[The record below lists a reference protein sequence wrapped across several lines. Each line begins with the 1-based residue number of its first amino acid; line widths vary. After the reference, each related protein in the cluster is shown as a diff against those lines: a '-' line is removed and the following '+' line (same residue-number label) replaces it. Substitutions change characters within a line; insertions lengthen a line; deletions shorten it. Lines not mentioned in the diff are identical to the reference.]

1 MGIYS
6 DLAPW
11 YDRLFPV
18 GADQAEFIVESLRSA
33 EARSVLD
40 AGCGTGR
47 HLEILA
53 DAGFAVAGLEP
64 EAEMAVEANRRLAE
78 RGRVEVLGLH
88 DAARVPGT
96 PFDAALCLGNT
107 LAHMLDDG
115 DLSAGLAALASVLM
129 PGGLFI
135 AQLVHFEKVL
145 REGRDPFA
153 EKRLEDGSRFH
164 RAYDFSRAPARLGFR
179 LRFES
184 GDVRYEESFDLRP
197 WSLEELGTHYSS
209 AGFEI
214 IEVVGDW
221 KGTPRGENSPATII
235 LARRGDRDLPE

>member
-1 MGIYS
+1 MSIYS

-18 GADQAEFIVESLRSA
+18 GTEQAELLVNRLRSA

-64 EAEMAVEANRRLAE
+64 EADMAAEANRRLAE
-78 RGRVEVLGLH
+78 RGRVEVLSL
-88 DAARVPGT
+88 DQAAQVPGA

-107 LAHMLDDG
+107 LAHLLEEA
-115 DLSAGLAALASVLM
+115 DLSAGLKAIASVLG

-145 REGRDPFA
+145 REGKDPFA
-153 EKRLEDGSRFH
+153 PKRLEDGSLFH
-164 RAYDFSRAPARLGFR
+164 RTYDFSRAPARLGFG

-184 GDVRYEESFDLRP
+184 GDLRFEESFDLRP
-197 WSLEELGTHYSS
+197 WTLAELRAHYSS
-209 AGFEI
+209 ANLDMV
-214 IEVVGDW
+214 EVLGDW
-221 KGTPRGENSPATII
+221 RGAPRGEKSPATII
-235 LARRGDRDLPE
+235 LASRL